1 MRILIVEEALRL
13 GNGHW
18 PRYVADLAAGFRAEG
33 DVVEVLGHREANE
46 KVKSVVP
53 NVVTWL
59 SRDCRADARS
69 QGLIGGIRHNLCL
82 KRELGAWLKGRE
94 PYDWILSLSSRPK
107 HLLAFAMLARARYCA
122 RSRFLLL
129 FVISPG
135 QQDEAGKFR
144 LSASNLFAKFCLAL
158 LRPAVCRG
166 QVVIAAETQVMQA
179 EIGKFSEL
187 RTVLF
192 PHPVEAA
199 QTREEN
205 AEKLKAEMLKKDGT
219 TKDTSPARQRIAQG
233 EVECVGWEPTGAKRS
248 EGHERGEEVST
259 TIERQGGREKE
270 QPKVG
275 PKGEGV
281 GTTESND
288 TDEHGYQKNQQS
300 DAQGTC
306 AGSVFSDPST
316 SELARDSEKT
326 PLTRSPSIPAVA
338 MRAET
343 REMGSAGENQL
354 ADSKEFLDGQSQ
366 AGLQMD
372 NQKGHTIRTVNA
384 PSASGEY
391 SSSVSIRDIRGQ
403 NSDALDAGRSALDSK
418 APATSYPQPATSTKP
433 LLVVAPGLARYEK
446 GSDIFQE
453 AIKLIL
459 SNKVAS
465 DKWQVASAQNQSAE
479 GLSEPVTNYSLPAT
493 AAMPT
498 SVPRDPFFVPVVG
511 RPLKFVFQWPEDFD
525 LPDGR
530 RCAPDHDL
538 LKDERVKF
546 SKDLLTGEAYWDF
559 LQQADVI
566 VLPYRSESYR
576 ARVSR
581 VAIEAAMLG
590 KPMVYTKGTWI
601 SEVVEM
607 VGAGVAIAEE
617 IPQSLAEA
625 IQMAIGDL
633 DMLQSEAECGVERVR
648 KFYSVSSFHH
658 LLGELGGNK
667 KNNISE

>member
-33 DVVEVLGHREANE
+33 DFVDVLGHRDAND

-107 HLLAFAMLARARYCA
+107 HLLAFAMLSRAVYCA

-144 LSASNLFAKFCLAL
+144 LSASNLFAKFCFAL

-166 QVVIAAETQVMQA
+166 QVVIAAETQGMQA
-179 EIGKFSEL
+179 EIERFSDL
-187 RTVLF
+187 RTLLF

-199 QTREEN
+199 QAPEEK
-205 AEKLKAEMLKKDGT
+205 AEHPRDSAEPKGKTNVGPKEGNRSEAEQKLKAEMLKKDGT
-219 TKDTSPARQRIAQG
+219 TEGAAHRTTGRQDDGQQH
-233 EVECVGWEPTGAKRS
+233 VTTNYTNF
-248 EGHERGEEVST
+248 HERG
-259 TIERQGGREKE
+259 RQG
-270 QPKVG
+270 
-275 PKGEGV
+275 
-281 GTTESND
+281 
-288 TDEHGYQKNQQS
+288 

-306 AGSVFSDPST
+306 AG
-316 SELARDSEKT
+316 DSE
-326 PLTRSPSIPAVA
+326 PDSLTSK
-338 MRAET
+338 
-343 REMGSAGENQL
+343 L
-354 ADSKEFLDGQSQ
+354 ADSPVSESLIRSA
-366 AGLQMD
+366 AGPASSPATSHSLLA
-372 NQKGHTIRTVNA
+372 TA
-384 PSASGEY
+384 PK
-391 SSSVSIRDIRGQ
+391 
-403 NSDALDAGRSALDSK
+403 ALALDS
-418 APATSYPQPATSTKP
+418 PSKP
-433 LLVVAPGLARYEK
+433 VVVLAPGLARYEK

-459 SNKVAS
+459 SNEVAS
-465 DKWQVASAQNQSAE
+465 GEWRVTSAQNQSAA
-479 GLSEPVTNYSLPAT
+479 GLSEPVTNYSLPVT
-493 AAMPT
+493 A
-498 SVPRDPFFVPVVG
+498 PVV
-511 RPLKFVFQWPEDFD
+511 PLLDPRRSTLDSSQTAPAVARSVKFVMQWPEDFD

-530 RCAPDHDL
+530 RCAPDPDL

-566 VLPYRSESYR
+566 VLPYRSGSYR

-601 SEVVEM
+601 SEVVAM
-607 VGAGVAIAEE
+607 GGAGVAIAEE
-617 IPQSLAEA
+617 TPQSLAEA

-633 DMLQSEAECGVERVR
+633 DTLQSEAERGVARVR
-648 KFYSVSSFHH
+648 NFYSVSSFHH
-658 LLGELGGNK
+658 LLVEVGENK
-667 KNNISE
+667 KSNIAE

>member
-33 DVVEVLGHREANE
+33 DFVDVLGHRDAND

-53 NVVTWL
+53 DVVPWL
-59 SRDCRADARS
+59 SRDCRADSRS

-107 HLLAFAMLARARYCA
+107 HLLAFAMLARAGYCA

-135 QQDEAGKFR
+135 QQDEVGKFR
-144 LSASNLFAKFCLAL
+144 LSASNLFAKFCFAL
-158 LRPAVCRG
+158 LRPAVQRG
-166 QVVIAAETQVMQA
+166 QVVIAAETKGMQA
-179 EIGKFSEL
+179 EIEKFSDL

-205 AEKLKAEMLKKDGT
+205 AEKLKAETLKKDGT
-219 TKDTSPARQRIAQG
+219 TKDTTPARQRIAQG

-248 EGHERGEEVST
+248 EGHKKREEVST
-259 TIERQGGREKE
+259 TDYADG
-270 QPKVG
+270 
-275 PKGEGV
+275 
-281 GTTESND
+281 
-288 TDEHGYQKNQQS
+288 HGC
-300 DAQGTC
+300 G
-306 AGSVFSDPST
+306 AGLGSASRAGAAFANPSK
-316 SELARDSEKT
+316 SELPWDSENT
-326 PLTRSPSIPAVA
+326 SLTRYASSPAVA
-338 MRAET
+338 LTSEG
-343 REMGSAGENQL
+343 GSAGGNQI
-354 ADSKEFLDGQSQ
+354 ADSGDFLDGQSQ
-366 AGLQMD
+366 AGLQMVS
-372 NQKGHTIRTVNA
+372 QKLPTLCEAQDSDV
-384 PSASGEY
+384 SGNN
-391 SSSVSIRDIRGQ
+391 SSSVPIRVIRG
-403 NSDALDAGRSALDSK
+403 SHSEALDARRSALDS
-418 APATSYPQPATSTKP
+418 PAKP
-433 LLVVAPGLARYEK
+433 VLVVAPGVARYEK
-446 GSDIFQE
+446 GSDVFQE

-459 SNKVAS
+459 SNEVAS
-465 DKWQVASAQNQSAE
+465 GERRVTSADDKAQN
-479 GLSEPVTNYSLPAT
+479 
-493 AAMPT
+493 
-498 SVPRDPFFVPVVG
+498 VPRASLFVTAVARSV
-511 RPLKFVFQWPEDFD
+511 KFVMQWPEDFD

-530 RCAPDHDL
+530 RCAPDPDL

-601 SEVVEM
+601 SEVVAM
-607 VGAGVAIAEE
+607 GGAGVAIAEE
-617 IPQSLAEA
+617 TPQSLAEA

-633 DMLQSEAECGVERVR
+633 DMLQSEAESGAPQVLE
-648 KFYSVSSFHH
+648 FYSVSSFHR
-658 LLGELGGNK
+658 LLDEVGGNK
-667 KNNISE
+667 KSNIAE

>member
-1 MRILIVEEALRL
+1 MRILIAEEALRL

-33 DVVEVLGHREANE
+33 DVVEVLGHREAND

-53 NVVTWL
+53 DVVPWL

-69 QGLIGGIRHNLCL
+69 QGLLGGIRHNLCL
-82 KRELGAWLKGRE
+82 KRELGAWLKARE

-107 HLLAFAMLARARYCA
+107 HLLAFAMLARAGYCA

-144 LSASNLFAKFCLAL
+144 LSASNLFAKFCFAL

-166 QVVIAAETQVMQA
+166 QVVIAAETEGMQA
-179 EIGKFSEL
+179 EIERFSDL

-205 AEKLKAEMLKKDGT
+205 AEKLKAETLKKDGT
-219 TKDTSPARQRIAQG
+219 TKGAAHRTTGRQDDGQQD
-233 EVECVGWEPTGAKRS
+233 VTTNYTNF
-248 EGHERGEEVST
+248 HERG
-259 TIERQGGREKE
+259 RQG
-270 QPKVG
+270 
-275 PKGEGV
+275 
-281 GTTESND
+281 
-288 TDEHGYQKNQQS
+288 

-306 AGSVFSDPST
+306 AGASEPDSLT
-316 SELARDSEKT
+316 SK
-326 PLTRSPSIPAVA
+326 
-338 MRAET
+338 
-343 REMGSAGENQL
+343 L
-354 ADSKEFLDGQSQ
+354 ADSPVSESLIRSA
-366 AGLQMD
+366 AGPASSPATSHSLLA
-372 NQKGHTIRTVNA
+372 TA
-384 PSASGEY
+384 PK
-391 SSSVSIRDIRGQ
+391 
-403 NSDALDAGRSALDSK
+403 ALALDS
-418 APATSYPQPATSTKP
+418 PAKP
-433 LLVVAPGLARYEK
+433 VLVVAPGLARYEK

-459 SNKVAS
+459 SNEVAS
-465 DKWQVASAQNQSAE
+465 AETTGVWGCAGEPANGSPKGESRGRDRGNRVSSAQNQSAA
-479 GLSEPVTNYSLPAT
+479 GLSEPVTNYSLPSTAALPTSAPRDPLLAT
-493 AAMPT
+493 AA
-498 SVPRDPFFVPVVG
+498 G
-511 RPLKFVFQWPEDFD
+511 RPLRFVMQWPEDFD
-525 LPDGR
+525 FPDGR
-530 RCAPDHDL
+530 RCEPDSDL

-546 SKDLLTGEAYWDF
+546 SKDLLTGYAYWDF

-581 VAIEAAMLG
+581 VAIEAAILG

-601 SEVVEM
+601 SEVVAM
-607 VGAGVAIAEE
+607 GGAGVAIAEE
-617 IPQSLAEA
+617 TPQSLAEA

-633 DMLQSEAECGVERVR
+633 DALQSEAERGVARVR
-648 KFYSVSSFHH
+648 EFYSVSSFHH
-658 LLGELGGNK
+658 LLGKVGGNK
-667 KNNISE
+667 KSNIAE

>member
-33 DVVEVLGHREANE
+33 DVVDVLGHREAND

-53 NVVTWL
+53 DVVPWI

-107 HLLAFAMLARARYCA
+107 HLLAFAILSRAGYCA

-144 LSASNLFAKFCLAL
+144 LSASNLFAKFCFAL
-158 LRPAVCRG
+158 LRPAVFRG
-166 QVVIAAETQVMQA
+166 QVVIAAETEGMQA
-179 EIGKFSEL
+179 EIEKFSGL

-199 QTREEN
+199 QAREEN
-205 AEKLKAEMLKKDGT
+205 AEKRKAETLKKDGT
-219 TKDTSPARQRIAQG
+219 TEGAAHRTTGRQDDGQQDA
-233 EVECVGWEPTGAKRS
+233 TTNYTNF
-248 EGHERGEEVST
+248 HERG
-259 TIERQGGREKE
+259 RQG
-270 QPKVG
+270 
-275 PKGEGV
+275 
-281 GTTESND
+281 
-288 TDEHGYQKNQQS
+288 

-306 AGSVFSDPST
+306 AG
-316 SELARDSEKT
+316 DSE
-326 PLTRSPSIPAVA
+326 PDSLTSK
-338 MRAET
+338 
-343 REMGSAGENQL
+343 L
-354 ADSKEFLDGQSQ
+354 ADS
-366 AGLQMD
+366 
-372 NQKGHTIRTVNA
+372 
-384 PSASGEY
+384 P
-391 SSSVSIRDIRGQ
+391 VSESLI
-403 NSDALDAGRSALDSK
+403 RSAAGPASS
-418 APATSYPQPATSTKP
+418 PATSHSLLATAPKALALDLPARP
-433 LLVVAPGLARYEK
+433 VLVVAPGLARYEK
-446 GSDIFQE
+446 GSDIFQK

-459 SNKVAS
+459 SNEVAS
-465 DKWQVASAQNQSAE
+465 EKWRVARGENQVQ
-479 GLSEPVTNYSLPAT
+479 PVTRYQQPLTVAGR
-493 AAMPT
+493 
-498 SVPRDPFFVPVVG
+498 SV
-511 RPLKFVFQWPEDFD
+511 KFVMQWPEDFD

-530 RCAPDHDL
+530 RCAPDPDL

-590 KPMVYTKGTWI
+590 KPMVYSKGTWI
-601 SEVVEM
+601 SEVVAM

-617 IPQSLAEA
+617 TPQSLAEA
-625 IQMAIGDL
+625 IQMAIGEL
-633 DMLQSEAECGVERVR
+633 DMLQSEAECGVARVR
-648 KFYSVSSFHH
+648 KFYSVSSFHY
-658 LLGELGGNK
+658 LLVELGGNK
-667 KNNISE
+667 KSNISE

>member
-33 DVVEVLGHREANE
+33 DVVDVLGHRDAND

-53 NVVTWL
+53 NVVPWL
-59 SRDCRADARS
+59 SRDCRADSRR

-107 HLLAFAMLARARYCA
+107 HLLAFAMLARAGYCA

-144 LSASNLFAKFCLAL
+144 LSASNLFAKFCFAL
-158 LRPAVCRG
+158 LRPAVCRC
-166 QVVIAAETQVMQA
+166 QVVIAAETKGMQA
-179 EIGKFSEL
+179 EIERFSDL

-199 QTREEN
+199 QAREEN
-205 AEKLKAEMLKKDGT
+205 AGKLEAEMLKKDGT
-219 TKDTSPARQRIAQG
+219 TKDTTPARQRIAQG

-248 EGHERGEEVST
+248 EGHKKREEVST
-259 TIERQGGREKE
+259 TIERQGGREDPGGWVTARE
-270 QPKVG
+270 TAEGSLQGETPWEGANQQQPKVG
-275 PKGEGV
+275 PQGEGV
-281 GTTESND
+281 GTTESNG
-288 TDEHGYQKNQQS
+288 TD
-300 DAQGTC
+300 
-306 AGSVFSDPST
+306 
-316 SELARDSEKT
+316 
-326 PLTRSPSIPAVA
+326 
-338 MRAET
+338 
-343 REMGSAGENQL
+343 
-354 ADSKEFLDGQSQ
+354 
-366 AGLQMD
+366 
-372 NQKGHTIRTVNA
+372 GH
-384 PSASGEY
+384 
-391 SSSVSIRDIRGQ
+391 
-403 NSDALDAGRSALDSK
+403 GRSALDS
-418 APATSYPQPATSTKP
+418 PAKP
-433 LLVVAPGLARYEK
+433 VLVVAPGLARYEK
-446 GSDIFQE
+446 GSDIFMK
-453 AIKLIL
+453 AIRLVLQKAEELKLEKL
-459 SNKVAS
+459 KSLDAGRWTLDSYAS
-465 DKWQVASAQNQSAE
+465 CS
-479 GLSEPVTNYSLPAT
+479 PLPAL
-493 AAMPT
+493 
-498 SVPRDPFFVPVVG
+498 RFV
-511 RPLKFVFQWPEDFD
+511 LQWPEDFD

-530 RCAPDHDL
+530 RCGPDPDL

-601 SEVVEM
+601 SEVVAM
-607 VGAGVAIAEE
+607 GGSGVAIAEE
-617 IPQSLAEA
+617 TPQSLAEA

-633 DMLQSEAECGVERVR
+633 DTLQSEAEGGVARVR

-658 LLGELGGNK
+658 LLGEVGGNK
-667 KNNISE
+667 K